1 MDKIVDVNLKP
12 EDVLAALRWHDDMK
26 VVNDFGEHV
35 WLKPYIKNGK
45 RIGITDC
52 CFVDNPCEHHA
63 KLQQEEDRAL
73 KQ

>member
-35 WLKPYIKNGK
+35 WLKLVSIMPNYSRKKTG
-45 RIGITDC
+45 
-52 CFVDNPCEHHA
+52 H
-63 KLQQEEDRAL
+63 
-73 KQ
+73 